1 MKKKV
6 VIAMSGGVDSSVAA
20 ALLKRGG
27 FPPTGRQVDVIGV
40 FMKFWSDGPK
50 CVANRCCSPES
61 EKRARLVAEKLD
73 IPFYV
78 FNFEK
83 EFKAKVV
90 DSFLKEEKAGLTPN
104 PCVVCNK
111 EIKFGLLFKKAL
123 ALDADYI
130 ATGHYARVKDG
141 KLIKGKDREKDQ
153 SYFLWKLS
161 KRALKKVLFPVGGY
175 NKIEVKRTAKR
186 FRLPVVDI
194 PESQEICFI
203 QNTLEEF
210 LSKHLKLKSGDMV
223 CDGKVIGKHKGLPL
237 YTIGQRKGIGLA
249 GGPYYVLEKDIKKNV
264 LVITKDEKELY
275 KKELFVKN
283 LNWLVDVKFPMKIN
297 AKIRY
302 RTKGAIAVINKDK
315 VVFSKSQRAITSG
328 QSIVFY
334 KGQELLGGGIIV

>member
-1 MKKKV
+1 
-6 VIAMSGGVDSSVAA
+6 
-20 ALLKRGG
+20 
-27 FPPTGRQVDVIGV
+27 
-40 FMKFWSDGPK
+40 
-50 CVANRCCSPES
+50 
-61 EKRARLVAEKLD
+61 
-73 IPFYV
+73 
-78 FNFEK
+78 
-83 EFKAKVV
+83 
-90 DSFLKEEKAGLTPN
+90 
-104 PCVVCNK
+104 
-111 EIKFGLLFKKAL
+111 
-123 ALDADYI
+123 
-130 ATGHYARVKDG
+130 
-141 KLIKGKDREKDQ
+141 
-153 SYFLWKLS
+153 
-161 KRALKKVLFPVGGY
+161 
-175 NKIEVKRTAKR
+175 
-186 FRLPVVDI
+186 
-194 PESQEICFI
+194 
-203 QNTLEEF
+203 
-210 LSKHLKLKSGDMV
+210 MV